1 MKWQTLISH
10 PDQLQQLQQL
20 AAFAPVAAACN
31 HPFTARHVPR
41 CETQRCPVMSS
52 LGRRR
57 SGELLALQ
65 GRLRGVQDQGPVDWL
80 EMGGVTLDLDVPES

>member
-1 MKWQTLISH
+1 MAN
-10 PDQLQQLQQL
+10 PDQPPRPTS
-20 AAFAPVAAACN
+20 ATSATGSIRPPVAAACN

-41 CETQRCPVMSS
+41 CETQRCHVMSS